1 MSMSNATEN
10 ATLKMHLQGTDPS
23 YRAGATQY
31 LALVTDAAGAV
42 NEASPVA
49 NECTYTGY
57 ARVAL
62 TKASAW
68 TDNGSNFTN
77 AALIQF
83 GKRTDGGA
91 TQTATAFVIVDTAS
105 GAISQGIIGVLSAP
119 LDISLN
125 IQPQFAIGDLTVTA
139 E

>member
-42 NEASPVA
+42 SEATPVA

-62 TKASAW
+62 TKATAW
-68 TDNGSNFTN
+68 DDNGSNFTN

-83 GKRTDGGA
+83 GKRTDAGA
-91 TQTATAFVIVDTAS
+91 TQTVTAVVVVDTPS
-105 GAISQGIIGVLSAP
+105 GAIAQGIIGVLDDE
-119 LDISLN
+119 LDININ
-125 IQPQFAIGDLTVTA
+125 IQPQFGAGDITITA